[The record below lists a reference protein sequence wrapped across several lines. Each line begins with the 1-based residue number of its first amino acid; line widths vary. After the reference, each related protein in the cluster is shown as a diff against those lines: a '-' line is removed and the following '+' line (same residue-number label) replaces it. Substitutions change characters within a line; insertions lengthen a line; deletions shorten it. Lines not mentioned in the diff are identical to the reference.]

1 MYNVRDM
8 GRMLKSMSIHQ
19 RDSKRIVKSNF
30 VTSCLAFRGSIPI
43 VRYVKSS
50 PTWFLRFKAYVEEE
64 KISNKSLVC
73 LDISTRWNSTYL
85 MLETIQ
91 SFKKAFKRLEEQD
104 PQYVLKFFDDDKN
117 KDPLGNT

>member
-1 MYNVRDM
+1 
-8 GRMLKSMSIHQ
+8 
-19 RDSKRIVKSNF
+19 
-30 VTSCLAFRGSIPI
+30 
-43 VRYVKSS
+43 
-50 PTWFLRFKAYVEEE
+50 
-64 KISNKSLVC
+64 
-73 LDISTRWNSTYL
+73 